1 MQRDAAITR
10 GEALEVELRKLTG
23 DSSKACLRVCVRA
36 CVCLCVRACVR
47 ACVCVCVRVCVCV
60 CACVCVRVCESVSR
74 SHAYETDSMWSAPRG
89 AGQVYDL
96 HQHVYALRT
105 KLDKE
110 YSPLPRC
117 ERMRAR
123 ARMHAQ
129 PQRRRHTHRHE

>member
-1 MQRDAAITR
+1 
-10 GEALEVELRKLTG
+10 
-23 DSSKACLRVCVRA
+23 
-36 CVCLCVRACVR
+36 
-47 ACVCVCVRVCVCV
+47 
-60 CACVCVRVCESVSR
+60 
-74 SHAYETDSMWSAPRG
+74 MWSAPRG

-123 ARMHAQ
+123 ACMHAQ
-129 PQRRRHTHRHE
+129 PQRRRHTHMHAQARNRRHARIYAHPHEMHTRHTHCACMRACGLARPRTRRYAAHELCRAELQKLRVLTGAGMDA